1 MNRQPGKTAL
11 DTLRWTILD
20 TPDSVSS
27 LTKELLN
34 PNNQGAEI
42 NKMAVAPD
50 KNIIWAI
57 ARRGDR
63 NGLGQGGAQVVLY
76 LSTDG
81 GVSWSDI
88 QYSNLDTE
96 QSAKANCTFIW
107 DIAIAPDDPNII
119 AVACADIT
127 VSPLTQEVWISTD
140 KGNSWKNTRWP
151 PKGVL
156 RGANLISAVD
166 ISTHFG
172 GHSML
177 IGTRDGTGLSSNNL
191 QLMSLSDFG
200 NWNTQDAQGMPP
212 SVNPITGDILA
223 AKFSPNSATDS
234 TIVVIYVD
242 GTNNH
247 AGTWLAT
254 GIHNA
259 VENTTSWQVKKA
271 HVEIRNPDGNVGNS
285 PRVNEIIT
293 ANIELP
299 CDFSGQNASCRRFYI
314 STDAS
319 DRVANTTPN
328 RGVYCIDD
336 NAVYVLM
343 DNTVT
348 FGLVTST
355 MPVRRVSSI
364 AYYGTCASGK
374 LLVGSVLGYACQAAV
389 PTWFTDSPTACTV
402 PVWYPAL
409 KRPSGAAGQTPNLYT
424 EHSLGYGNAQV
435 IWSADG
441 AIAYAATGS
450 ASLGPFAVPEVVDG
464 AIMPAVAWP
473 AGYANVV
480 PFDESAFSISRNN
493 GETWNQLSLINTL
506 MAKLTDV
513 APSADGSTIYLAS
526 TNNNC
531 GCAGFDSVWRSSS
544 NPVVCSPLPA
554 LPIGSVWERIRVSP
568 TNTSCNMLQSNY
580 AVLRLSPKNSDGQ
593 IVFWAAGGSN
603 GAVIGGYPTGPNTK
617 AIAWSPDYGD
627 YWDNIRSDITIQ
639 DLAVESGFAIY
650 LVNAQGMIQKIMYT
664 GTSWAGCKAEAYS
677 KVGGTHVIA
686 AEVEGKVLV
695 GANKLWNQTYYPAA
709 FSLDG
714 AKTFSPI
721 THKMQTKG
729 NVHVAF
735 GPEFD
740 NDRSIYIADDATGGS
755 ICRCTIGTG
764 DDWHELLDN
773 DAANAA
779 HRDGYYGLAVAY
791 IEGTLYGAYGR
802 AVPAYSAVEC
812 IQRSPSENMIS
823 TYLDSFDP
831 QSERHPAFTL
841 EPNSLKHCGGLTLD
855 MPTMLFA
862 IDNDFY
868 AGNHNATTG
877 FGGIATVRDRGMLW
891 VYTDTPVKK
900 EAVPMQTPVKRVI
913 KQQQKITAEKT
924 KEIKSAHQK
933 EITFITEGD
942 RDESILETAW
952 QKLRGEQYCPFT
964 IRRAKEAA
972 AATGGAQAVATVLKG
987 HIREGDRKVIGLFD
1001 RDSEGIKAFNSLP
1014 ESFEPL
1020 SGYDGVKVAKYNFAF
1035 AMLLPVPPGREDYAK
1050 CENLSIE
1057 FMFPD
1062 EALEI
1067 RTAEGRTLE
1076 LKTPE
1081 PDYFTT
1087 KNGKRIPL
1095 ESREL
1100 NIPPEKLKSR
1110 RKIIDGKDVF
1120 AQEIVPNLDAS
1131 YFQAF
1136 EKLFQ
1141 MIEEIVNSQSMDTT
1155 VEN

>member
-1 MNRQPGKTAL
+1 MNMPTWK
-11 DTLRWTILD
+11 IVD
-20 TPDSVSS
+20 TPDSVPS

-42 NKMAVAPD
+42 NKIAVAPD
-50 KNIIWAI
+50 RNTIWAI
-57 ARRGDR
+57 VRRGDR

-81 GVSWSDI
+81 GINWSDI
-88 QYSNLDTE
+88 QYSNLDTK

-119 AVACADIT
+119 AAACADIT

-151 PKGVL
+151 PKGPL
-156 RGANLISAVD
+156 RGTNLISAVD
-166 ISTHFG
+166 ISTDFG
-172 GHSML
+172 GRSIL
-177 IGTRDGTGLSSNNL
+177 IGTRDGTGLNSNNV
-191 QLMSLSDFG
+191 QLMSLSEFG

-223 AKFSPNSATDS
+223 AKFSPNFASDS
-234 TIVVIYVD
+234 TIVVIYID

-247 AGTWLAT
+247 AGTWVAT

-259 VENTTSWQVKKA
+259 VENTTSWQAKKA
-271 HVEIRNPDGNVGNS
+271 HVEIRNPDGNVGDS
-285 PRVNEIIT
+285 PQVNEIIT
-293 ANIELP
+293 ANLELP
-299 CDFSGQNASCRRFYI
+299 CDFSGQNACCRRFYI

-336 NAVYVLM
+336 SAVYVLM

-389 PTWFTDSPTACTV
+389 PTWFTVSPTGRTV

-409 KRPSGAAGQTPNLYT
+409 KPPSGAAGQTPNLYT

-441 AIAYAATGS
+441 AIAYAVTGS
-450 ASLGPFAVPEVVDG
+450 ASLGPFAVPQVVDG

-493 GETWNQLSLINTL
+493 GETWNQLSLIDTL

-544 NPVVCSPLPA
+544 NPVVCSPLTA

-580 AVLRLSPKNSDGQ
+580 AILRLSSENYSDGQ

-617 AIAWSPDYGD
+617 AVAYSPDYGD
-627 YWDNIRSDITIQ
+627 YWANIRSEITIQ
-639 DLAVESGFAIY
+639 DLAVELGTAIY
-650 LVNAQGMIQKIMYT
+650 LVSAQGMVQKVVFT
-664 GTSWAGCKAEAYS
+664 GTSWAGSKAEAYS
-677 KVGGTHVIA
+677 KVGGAHVIVA
-686 AEVEGKVLV
+686 KAEGKILV
-695 GANKLWNQTYYPAA
+695 GADKLWNQTYYPVAI
-709 FSLDG
+709 SLDG
-714 AKTFSPI
+714 AQTFHPFTSQIP
-721 THKMQTKG
+721 TKG

-735 GPEFD
+735 GPQFD
-740 NDRSIYIADDATGGS
+740 KDGAIYVADDDAGGR
-755 ICRCTIGTG
+755 IYRCTIGTG
-764 DDWHELLDN
+764 VDWHELLDN
-773 DAANAA
+773 DAADAA
-779 HRDGYYGLAVAY
+779 HRDGYYGLAIAY
-791 IEGTLYGAYGR
+791 IGGTLYGVHGR
-802 AVPAYSAVEC
+802 GALGFSDVER
-812 IQRSPSENMIS
+812 IQCSSSKNMFS
-823 TYLDSFDP
+823 SCLASFDP
-831 QSERHPAFTL
+831 QLPRRPAFTL
-841 EPNSLKHCGGLTLD
+841 EPSSLKHCGGLTLD
-855 MPTMLFA
+855 MPTRLFA

-868 AGNHNATTG
+868 ANNCNATTG
-877 FGGIATVRDRGMLW
+877 LGGVVNVRDRGMLW
-891 VYTDTPVKK
+891 VYTETPAKK
-900 EAVPMQTPVKRVI
+900 EAVSAQTLVKPVI
-913 KQQQKITAEKT
+913 EQEKIAKGVGLQR
-924 KEIKSAHQK
+924 KE
-933 EITFITEGD
+933 EILLITEGKWD
-942 RDESILETAW
+942 KLILETAW
-952 QKLRGEQYCPFT
+952 QKVYGGEDCPFEIT
-964 IRRAKEAA
+964 LADPSGTGAA
-972 AATGGAQAVATVLKG
+972 GVDSLA
-987 HIREGDRKVIGLFD
+987 KVIEGLLPQYKRIGIGIFD
-1001 RDSEGIKAFNSLP
+1001 RDKQGIDAFNK
-1014 ESFEPL
+1014 L
-1020 SGYDGVKVAKYNFAF
+1020 SKNRDFGLLNGDGAIIARTGKLAF
-1035 AMLLPVPPGREDYAK
+1035 AILLPVPLGREDYAE
-1050 CENLSIE
+1050 CQNLSIE

-1062 EALEI
+1062 EALEK
-1067 RTAEGRTLE
+1067 RTADSRGLE
-1076 LKTPE
+1076 FDLPE
-1081 PDYFTT
+1081 PDYLMT

-1095 ESREL
+1095 ENHEL
-1100 NIPPEKLKSR
+1100 NLQPDKLKSR
-1110 RKIIDGKDVF
+1110 RKIVGGKDVF

-1136 EKLFQ
+1136 EELFQ
-1141 MIEEIVNSQSMDTT
+1141 IIERIVNIPLKGTIA
-1155 VEN
+1155 EN